1 MTLKIYVIAGEA
13 SGDFL
18 GSSLCEALLIKEPN
32 LLMRGIGGDLMRQIG
47 VDLFFHCDEIAVMGL
62 IELIPHI
69 RRIKRLIKTTIDDI
83 CAFQPDVLVTI
94 DSSGFCNRVIAGV
107 RARTTIPCVHYVAPP
122 VWAWRPWRAAKLAK
136 RIDHLMCLFPFE
148 PPYFEV
154 HGLKTTCVGHPL
166 VEMDWTL
173 DNQVLDV
180 RKGGKQKTICL
191 LPGSRLGEIKR
202 HLSIF
207 AQTAR
212 SLSDMNIVVPTF
224 SKFASVIKVA
234 IPEATIVIDPVLKRQ
249 AFIQS
254 DVALAA
260 SGTVSLELAMAKTPM
275 IIAYRVS
282 WLTAKILKRLVNVS
296 SICLVNILLK
306 KKVVPEYLQ
315 KACNPEDLIKGI
327 QFLLDQMDDRAR
339 VSGAQSNESFDDV
352 RLLLTPSGGQKP
364 SERAAE
370 VVLSYVSNVL

>member
-18 GSSLCEALLIKEPN
+18 GSRLCDALLVKKPN
-32 LLMRGIGGDLMRQIG
+32 VSVRGIGGDLMCQRG

-69 RRIKRLIKTTIDDI
+69 RRVKKLIKKTIDDI

-94 DSSGFCNRVIAGV
+94 DSSGFCNRVIDGV
-107 RARTTIPCVHYVAPP
+107 KARTNIPCVHYVAPP

-154 HGLKTTCVGHPL
+154 HGLQTTCVGHPV
-166 VEMDWTL
+166 VEMDWTP
-173 DNQVLDV
+173 NQALIDL
-180 RKGGKQKTICL
+180 RSDCNKKIICL
-191 LPGSRLGEIKR
+191 LPGSRRGEVKR
-202 HLSIF
+202 HLAIF
-207 AQTAR
+207 AQTVKA
-212 SLSDMNIVVPTF
+212 LSDVRVVVPTF
-224 SKFASVIKVA
+224 EKFTSVIKA
-234 IPEATIVIDPVLKRQ
+234 ALPEALIITDPILKRQ

-260 SGTVSLELAMAKTPM
+260 SGTISLELAMAKTPM
-275 IIAYRVS
+275 VIAYRVS
-282 WLTAKILKRLVNVS
+282 WLTAKIVKRLVHVS
-296 SICLVNILLK
+296 SFCLINILLK

-315 KACNPEDLIKGI
+315 TACNPKDLTVGI
-327 QFLLDQMDDRAR
+327 AQVLRLMDDGAYAPD
-339 VSGAQSNESFDDV
+339 AQSDKLFDDV
-352 RLLLTPSGGQKP
+352 RLLLTPDGGQKP

-370 VVLSYVSNVL
+370 VVLSYVSKAF